1 MAVKVELEKEEVKLI
16 ADSLKICGLKWVD
29 SKTKSISEKGHWA
42 LKLENFFRMISRKRK
57 RKDF

>member
-16 ADSLKICGLKWVD
+16 AECLKICGLKWAD

-42 LKLENFFRMISRKRK
+42 FVLANFFRMISRKRK
-57 RKDF
+57 RKEF